1 MESHSPV
8 ISLATVILLTE
19 DLDPPGQSGLLCHGA
34 RPHHGLLPAVPQ
46 EGVEVGPGEDNLGQE
61 GDLTSLGPGGV
72 QPDVARLVQTHR
84 AVAAAGEEAGD
95 LGEVTAVIELGGDV
109 TELENIATSLPFMI
123 FKYEVELR
131 IGP

>member
-84 AVAAAGEEAGD
+84 AGAAAGEEAGD

-123 FKYEVELR
+123 SKYAINNR
-131 IGP
+131 K